1 MVGIRRIGINKR
13 RRSSPACWANSQ
25 YSGLTPTLQPNS
37 TTLTPTLSFPG
48 DEREEI
54 TEWIVLDTPTTW
66 LHRPK
71 RIALSGGAQN
81 PALVREKWIYYDDM
95 PYEQMTLGLVIKEE

>member
-25 YSGLTPTLQPNS
+25 YSG
-37 TTLTPTLSFPG
+37 LTPTLSFPG

-95 PYEQMTLGLVIKEE
+95 PYEQMTLGLVTKEE